1 MAKVL
6 IVEDDTSLSEIYQI
20 RLQAEGFDVIT
31 AMDGEEGLAVA
42 IREKPDLILSDVMM
56 PRVSGFDMLDILKST
71 PNTQHI
77 KIIMMTAL
85 SSEDQRERGTG
96 LGADAYLVKSQ
107 VGIEDVVTAVKKLLS
122 GGKVD
127 TSPAGG
133 VTAET
138 HSVVPEPVIPAPVAN
153 VAPVSPSTANSIT
166 AVPVVEPAA
175 PVVEE
180 PVAVPAE
187 EPPVP
192 EPIETPVPTEATEPA
207 PAEPPIINQP
217 EEESPMQGTE
227 EPIIPNIPA
236 PADPVTPVAE
246 PVAPEPVSM
255 PTPPVLEPISTPEPV
270 APVAPVVEEPV
281 AAPAGD
287 TPSAIADAL
296 AGLDAPTPAVIG
308 SNPHP
313 TSTETVTAETP
324 VTVTEKAPE
333 PVEGGTDIVNIE
345 APLPPAPVA
354 EEPIAVPVTE
364 PVAAVPAVEEPAVSA
379 ADAAALGGLSG
390 EELSQPPAPTAGPHE
405 LA

>member
-127 TSPAGG
+127 TTPVGG

-166 AVPVVEPAA
+166 AAPVVEPVA
-175 PVVEE
+175 PVAEE
-180 PVAVPAE
+180 PVVAPVE

-236 PADPVTPVAE
+236 PADPVAPVAE
-246 PVAPEPVSM
+246 PVVPEPI
-255 PTPPVLEPISTPEPV
+255 PAPVAEPISIPEPV
-270 APVAPVVEEPV
+270 AEPAPVVEEPV
-281 AAPAGD
+281 AAPAPVAPAGD

-296 AGLDAPTPAVIG
+296 AGLDAATPAVIG

-313 TSTETVTAETP
+313 ASTETITAETP
-324 VTVTEKAPE
+324 VTVPEKAP
-333 PVEGGTDIVNIE
+333 VVGGGTDIVNIE
-345 APLPPAPVA
+345 APLPPAPAPVA
-354 EEPIAVPVTE
+354 PVEAPVAAAPAAEPIAVATE
-364 PVAAVPAVEEPAVSA
+364 PEVSA
-379 ADAAALGGLSG
+379 ADAAALGGLAG
-390 EELSQPPAPTAGPHE
+390 EEPAVPSVAPHE
-405 LA
+405 IA